1 MFKIITDSTAYFTRS
16 EAKSLG
22 ITIVPMTFTIKDK
35 IFIEGYSGE
44 QKEHFNEIKKCLPFC
59 KTSQPNLKIFF
70 DAFTHVIKNNNQD
83 VLCITMSSRLSGAFN
98 SATVASSEI
107 LNRNIKIF
115 DSLSIAGGEKMIV
128 EKAIELSN
136 QGKTVDEA
144 IHILTEFR
152 NQIQVLF
159 SVSDMEALRRSGRI
173 GFVKQS
179 ISNIL
184 NIVPLLR
191 LKNGAIESITNA
203 RGIYNFLKRAKSF
216 IPKNISKVIVMSID
230 NEKAKLIS
238 DYLMHNYPELKEVIF
253 LQPGAILAIHLGDK
267 SFGIA
272 WQE

>member
-16 EAKSLG
+16 EARNLG

-35 IFIEGYSGE
+35 RFIEGYSGE
-44 QKEHFNEIKKCLPFC
+44 QKEHFIDIEKNLSYC

-70 DAFTHVIKNNNQD
+70 DAFSHVIKDNTHSA
-83 VLCITMSSRLSGAFN
+83 LCITMSSRLSGAFN
-98 SATVASSEI
+98 SATVAAAEVAQGQI
-107 LNRNIKIF
+107 CVF
-115 DSLSIAGGEKMIV
+115 DSLSIAGGEKILV
-128 EKAIELSN
+128 EKAVELSN
-136 QGKTVDEA
+136 QGKTIEEA
-144 IHILTEFR
+144 VYILTELR
-152 NQIQVLF
+152 NQLKVLF

-191 LKNGAIESITNA
+191 LKSGAIESITNA
-203 RGIYNFLKRAKSF
+203 RGIYNFLKRAKTF
-216 IPKNISKVIVMSID
+216 IPKDINAVTVMSFEKD
-230 NEKAKLIS
+230 KAKLIGE
-238 DYLMHNYPELKEVIF
+238 YLTHNYPTLKKVDI
-253 LQPGAILAIHLGDK
+253 LQPGAILAIHLGNK

>member
-16 EAKSLG
+16 EAKNLG
-22 ITIVPMTFTIKDK
+22 ITIVPMTFSIKDK
-35 IFIEGYSGE
+35 RFIEGYSGE
-44 QKEHFNEIKKCLPFC
+44 QKEHFIEIEKNLPYC

-70 DAFTHVIKNNNQD
+70 DAFTHVIKNNNEPA
-83 VLCITMSSRLSGAFN
+83 LCITMSSRLSGAFN
-98 SATVASSEI
+98 SATVASAEVS
-107 LNRNIKIF
+107 NGNIKIF

-128 EKAIELSN
+128 EKAVELSN
-136 QGKTVDEA
+136 QGKTIDEA

-152 NQIQVLF
+152 NQIKVLF

-203 RGIYNFLKRAKSF
+203 RGMYNFLKRVKTY
-216 IPKNISKVIVMSID
+216 IPKNISKVIVMAFEND
-230 NEKAKLIS
+230 KAKLIS
-238 DYLMHNYPELKEVIF
+238 EYLLRNYSDLKEVDC
-253 LQPGAILAIHLGDK
+253 LQPGAILAIHLGNK